1 MVFAVAPDGSAREKC
16 PITKP
21 MIDLH
26 CHILPGIDDG
36 ATDLSISLE
45 MARMSVADGVSAL
58 ACTPHI
64 LPGLYH
70 NSGPQIRQATEQ
82 LQHALD
88 EQDIPLQLV
97 TGADVH
103 IAPDFVAGLK
113 SGHLLTLAD
122 SRYVLVEPPHH
133 VAPVRLEDLFFEL
146 LLADYVPILT
156 HPERLTWIKQNY
168 SIIQKMAQAG
178 VWMQLTAGSLT
189 GAFGRGPLYWAERM
203 LDEGIVHILA
213 SDAHNTKHRPPNLSE
228 GRNAAAKRL
237 GDDEAEHLVATRPQ
251 GIISNELPSSLPMP
265 GARDVS
271 AGTAIDETGS
281 GTLVGNHRTDDG
293 KSSPGLD
300 RTRPGGLR
308 RLTDRLQRLFQIV
321 LVLVVFAGSLAGC
334 GASSNRSLETGLTPQ
349 AQKENAGRS
358 TKTNRSSTQSAKV
371 ADAFTSV
378 STPGSTAYK
387 IGPQDVLEISVFKVP
402 DLNRQVQVADSGT
415 VNLPLVGEIQA
426 AGKTAQQMERDLTA
440 KLGAKYLQNPQVT
453 VYIKEYNSQRMTVE
467 GSVKKPGI
475 YPLRGKT
482 SLLQSIAMAGG
493 LAESASSDDLV
504 IVRTLNGKRSAA
516 KFDISEIRAGKL
528 KDPVIMP
535 GDLIIVSSSGV
546 KAVFKGILKVVPLG
560 SFLLLL

>member
-1 MVFAVAPDGSAREKC
+1 
-16 PITKP
+16 

-36 ATDLSISLE
+36 AEDLSISLE
-45 MARMSVADGVSAL
+45 MARMSVADGVSVL

-64 LPGLYH
+64 LPGLYN
-70 NSGPQIRQATEQ
+70 NSGPRIRQATEQ
-82 LQHALD
+82 LQHAID
-88 EQDIPLQLV
+88 EQDISLQLV

-122 SRYVLVEPPHH
+122 TRYVLVEPPHH

-168 SIIQKMAQAG
+168 QVIQKLARAG

-189 GAFGRGPLYWAERM
+189 GAFGRGPLYWAQRM

-213 SDAHNTKHRPPNLSE
+213 SDAHDTKHRPPKLSE

-237 GDDEAEHLVATRPQ
+237 GDDEAEHLVTTRPQ
-251 GIISNELPSSLPMP
+251 GIISNVLPSSLPMP

-271 AGTAIDETGS
+271 AGAAIGETGS
-281 GTLVGNHRTDDG
+281 GTLAGNHRTDDG
-293 KSSPGLD
+293 GSSPGSD

-308 RLTDRLQRLFQIV
+308 RLTERLQRLFQMVVV
-321 LVLVVFAGSLAGC
+321 LVACMGSLAGC
-334 GASSNRSLETGLTPQ
+334 SASSNRVSEADLSGQ
-349 AQKENAGRS
+349 AQREGAGRP
-358 TKTNRSSTQSAKV
+358 TKTNSNSTQLSKV
-371 ADAFTSV
+371 ADAFASV
-378 STPGSTAYK
+378 STPGNTAYK
-387 IGPQDVLEISVFKVP
+387 IGPQDVLEISVYKVP
-402 DLNRQVQVADSGT
+402 DLNRKVQVANSGS
-415 VNLPLVGEIQA
+415 VNLPLIGEVQA
-426 AGKTAQQMERDLTA
+426 VGKTAQEMERDLTA

-453 VYIKEYNSQRMTVE
+453 VYIKEYNSQRVTVE
-467 GSVKKPGI
+467 GSVKKPGV
-475 YPLRGKT
+475 YPIRGKT

-493 LAESASSDDLV
+493 LDETASSNDLV
-504 IVRTLNGKRSAA
+504 IVRTLKGKRSAA
-516 KFDISEIRAGKL
+516 KFDISQIRAGKL
-528 KDPVIMP
+528 NDPVIMP
-535 GDLIIVSSSGV
+535 GDVVMVNSSGAKSAFNKLM
-546 KAVFKGILKVVPLG
+546 KAVPLG